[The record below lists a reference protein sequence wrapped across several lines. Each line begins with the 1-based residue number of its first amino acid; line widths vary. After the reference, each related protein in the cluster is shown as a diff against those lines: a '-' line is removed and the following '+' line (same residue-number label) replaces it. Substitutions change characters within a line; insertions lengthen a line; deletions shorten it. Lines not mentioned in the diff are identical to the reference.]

1 MEIINSIILNYRESL
16 RGIWNN
22 HFYSWLDED
31 YAANTMKRFRE
42 LDITSL
48 DDGVTFI
55 RVAPK
60 SEGGCRILVR
70 RKSGDGYWDDP
81 FNKLE
86 SNQCDLRFCRFFDW
100 SELEYLNGEFCLVR
114 IKEIPGQ
121 PQLTGREAL
130 ISTSNVD
137 FYLSNGLD
145 LESLRVS

>member
-42 LDITSL
+42 LEIRLFNCLVLDRLRLALPDITSL

-81 FNKLE
+81 FNKL
-86 SNQCDLRFCRFFDW
+86 
-100 SELEYLNGEFCLVR
+100 
-114 IKEIPGQ
+114 
-121 PQLTGREAL
+121 
-130 ISTSNVD
+130 
-137 FYLSNGLD
+137 
-145 LESLRVS
+145 